1 MNFKDERDKREN
13 LSLWQSLNTPAGPP
27 IYANVKF
34 QNCCCISFSV
44 SYGLTGPANIY
55 NSSRVVE
62 RRESKWSCFIANTLQ
77 GKVYQLFVHAE
88 WKQITFS
95 FKTFFNNKLEIH
107 FHICIFAHCFYSGHW
122 PEFSPQESSLFQG
135 IFCKKRERKSFEKM
149 QGVPLFFSKDEQNRE
164 WNPCEIL
171 FQLKWSCHRVFCS
184 QREMLLLLL
193 TLISWTNFLSLGIK
207 IWGHAKKLLFP
218 IFHWAVVLQAWPINL
233 LYMLGPSAKKT
244 RRKFTSFLPKQ
255 LFSVYNAMDKQT
267 CQSKPNNFNALGAGI
282 SHWPVLT
289 QFWFFGR
296 LSITLKPFQ
305 NQF

>member
-1 MNFKDERDKREN
+1 MLSENKSLFPSRHSSTTNWKSIFTFASLHIAFIQDIGLNFLRKN
-13 LSLWQSLNTPAGPP
+13 LHCS
-27 IYANVKF
+27 KE
-34 QNCCCISFSV
+34 FSV
-44 SYGLTGPANIY
+44 
-55 NSSRVVE
+55 
-62 RRESKWSCFIANTLQ
+62 
-77 GKVYQLFVHAE
+77 
-88 WKQITFS
+88 
-95 FKTFFNNKLEIH
+95 
-107 FHICIFAHCFYSGHW
+107 
-122 PEFSPQESSLFQG
+122 
-135 IFCKKRERKSFEKM
+135 KKRERKSFEKM

-267 CQSKPNNFNALGAGI
+267 CQSKPNNFKALGDGI

-289 QFWFFGR
+289 YFWIHF
-296 LSITLKPFQ
+296 LKRQ
-305 NQF
+305 C